1 MATRK
6 STNTDGFKKSD
17 GFVNLTVVIKTK
29 SGEEIPLKA
38 PVWGLDLDNPL
49 HKKMLEHPAEAAAA
63 IEVKSIAIH
72 KAAVASDYKG
82 VEF

>member
-6 STNTDGFKKSD
+6 TTNSTEFKKSD

-29 SGEEIPLKA
+29 AGEEIPLKA
-38 PVWGLDLDNPL
+38 PVWGLDMDNPL
-49 HKKMLEHPAEAAAA
+49 HAKILANPEAAAAA
-63 IEVKSIAIH
+63 IEVKSVAIH
-72 KAAVASDYKG
+72 KAAVAADFKK